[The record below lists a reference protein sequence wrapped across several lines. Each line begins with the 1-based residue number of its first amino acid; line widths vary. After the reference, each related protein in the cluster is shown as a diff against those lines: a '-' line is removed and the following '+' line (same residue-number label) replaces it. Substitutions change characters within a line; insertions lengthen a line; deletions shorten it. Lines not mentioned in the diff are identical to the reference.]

1 MRGKQAT
8 RSGMLKIATS
18 RARLEAA
25 RGRALRRKVPRS
37 QHGAWQVA
45 DDRSDPLE
53 LLDLATRDRLQY
65 LVPLRNARMF
75 DSPFAFYRGSAII
88 MAADLATTPRTNL
101 FVEACGDAHCS
112 NFGGF
117 ATPERNT
124 IFDVNDFDETLT
136 GPWEWDIKR
145 LVTSLILAGRHN
157 GHSERQTNVSALA
170 AAQAYRIRMREFA
183 VAPALEVWYSK
194 LDATKILNEAK
205 VAAVTTH
212 RNKVVVEAATTS
224 IQAAIEKLTERKGDS
239 WRFRDDPPILY
250 HSAETDQTGF
260 DIEAILSDYEKT
272 LPVDVYQLL
281 KRYKLADKAIK
292 IVGVGSVGTRCG
304 IALLVA
310 DDHDAILLQIKE
322 ATVSV
327 LERHLEPSPY
337 ANHGER
343 VVRGQRMMQAA
354 SDLFLGWAASGNHDF
369 YVRQFKDM
377 KASAELDDVE
387 PSQLREYARY
397 CGWAL
402 AAAHARSGSAPSIS
416 GYMGRSTIF
425 DRALLQ
431 FAILYAE
438 QSESDYE
445 RFCNS
450 VRTGDTTVAEDVA

>member
-1 MRGKQAT
+1 
-8 RSGMLKIATS
+8 MLKIATS
-18 RARLEAA
+18 QARLEAA
-25 RGRALRRKVPRS
+25 RGKALRSKVPRT
-37 QHGAWQVA
+37 QHGVWRVPAG
-45 DDRSDPLE
+45 RCDPLE
-53 LLDLATRDRLQY
+53 LLDLAAKGRLPY

-75 DSPFAFYRGSAII
+75 DSPFSFYRGSAII
-88 MAADLATTPRTNL
+88 MAADLASTPRTGL
-101 FVEACGDAHCS
+101 FVGACGDAHCS

-157 GHSERQTNVSALA
+157 GHSERQTSLSALA
-170 AAQAYRIRMREFA
+170 AAQAYRVRMREFA
-183 VAPALEVWYSK
+183 VAPALDVWYSK
-194 LDATKILNEAK
+194 LDATKILNQAK
-205 VAAVTTH
+205 VAEVTTH

-224 IQAAIEKLTERKGDS
+224 IQAAIEKLTERKGNS
-239 WRFRDDPPILY
+239 WRFRDDPPILF
-250 HSAETDQTGF
+250 HSAETEKTGF
-260 DIEAILSDYEKT
+260 DIEAILSEYEKT

-281 KRYKLADKAIK
+281 KRYKLVDQAIK

-322 ATVSV
+322 ARASV
-327 LERHLEPSPY
+327 LESHLEPSPY

-354 SDLFLGWAASGNHDF
+354 SDLFLGWASSGDHDF

-402 AAAHARSGSAPSIS
+402 AAAHARSGSAPAIS
-416 GYMGRSTIF
+416 GYIGRSTTF
-425 DRALLQ
+425 DGALLQ
-431 FAILYAE
+431 FAHLYAE
-438 QSESDYE
+438 QSERDYE
-445 RFCNS
+445 RFCDS
-450 VRTGDTTVAEDVA
+450 VRTGDTAVAKDAA